1 MKMIS
6 CHSCPLQD
14 CGPFL
19 PHSDEEKDFLQG
31 FKAGEM
37 AVGAGTQILMEGAK
51 TPQLFTVLEGMGL
64 REKTLEDGRRQVI
77 NFVLPGDFIGLQ
89 AGIMNEMS
97 HSVEAVTPMR
107 CCVFRREDLWLLYR
121 NRPELAF
128 DLTWIAAAEE
138 YFLGETV
145 ATLGQRDGTERI
157 AWALVKLFVRLR
169 GLGLETEPGTVPLP
183 YRQQDLADALGLSLV
198 HTNKTLSRLRA
209 RRMLDWS
216 DGKLRVPDLQALAD
230 LAMTEIETMPRRP
243 FL

>member
-1 MKMIS
+1 MQRFKDGEIA
-6 CHSCPLQD
+6 LQRGD
-14 CGPFL
+14 
-19 PHSDEEKDFLQG
+19 
-31 FKAGEM
+31 
-37 AVGAGTQILMEGAK
+37 ILIEEGASHRR
-51 TPQLFTVLEGMGL
+51 LFTLLDGVLI
-64 REKTLEDGRRQVI
+64 RSRALEDGRRQVI

-89 AGIMNEMS
+89 AGIMGEMN

-169 GLGLETEPGTVPLP
+169 GLGLEAEPGTVPLP

-209 RRMLDWS
+209 QRTVDWS
-216 DGKLRVPDLQALAD
+216 DGMLRVPDLEALAE
-230 LAMTEIETMPRRP
+230 LAVTEIEALPRRP

>member
-6 CHSCPLQD
+6 CHDCPLHD

-19 PHSDEEKDFLQG
+19 PHSEEEKDFLDR

-37 AVGAGTQILMEGAK
+37 TVAQGTQILMEGAK
-51 TPQLFTVLEGMGL
+51 TPQLYTVLEGMGL

-89 AGIMNEMS
+89 AGIMGEMN

-107 CCVFRREDLWLLYR
+107 CCVFRREDLWTLYR

-157 AWALVKLFVRLR
+157 AWALVKLFVRLK
-169 GLGLETEPGTVPLP
+169 GLGLETEAGTVPLP

-209 RRMLDWS
+209 RGLLDWS
-216 DGKLRVPDLQALAD
+216 EGKLRVPDLDALAEV
-230 LAMTEIETMPRRP
+230 AATEIEALPQRP